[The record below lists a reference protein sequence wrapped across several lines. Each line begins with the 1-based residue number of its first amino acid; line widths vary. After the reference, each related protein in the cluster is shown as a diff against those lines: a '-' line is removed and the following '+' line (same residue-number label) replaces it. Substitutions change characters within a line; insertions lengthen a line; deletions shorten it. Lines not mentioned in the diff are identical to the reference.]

1 MKFKDI
7 YISVSNLFHSQS
19 GSEVCISTVGAENNM
34 EGRGEGDSEQVKGQN
49 RVKRLLDIFLYP
61 DNSHF
66 VINQ

>member
-49 RVKRLLDIFLYP
+49 RVKLL
-61 DNSHF
+61 
-66 VINQ
+66 